1 MNQPNATGPQQIDRP
16 PPEIAISRWWQFARF
31 EEPQMTTAGIGMQVV
46 FRGVWSHGLGP
57 DFAGAMIALE
67 SSELLS
73 GSVEIHRHASDW
85 RNHGHDRDPAYNNVI
100 LHAVLEDDGIPTRR
114 ADGKLVPVVVLAV
127 QDDELRQAGWENASW
142 SAVGGEVCAE
152 HLASTQPA
160 MIRHAIWELGDRRL
174 AAKSARIEARLSSE
188 EPATILYRE
197 LLDGLGYSANRD
209 PMRRLA
215 AMAPAGVLSALQTT
229 VRETQRDLLMVSILM
244 GASGFLPLSPLLAD
258 IASLSPDDLATIERL
273 WRQHGGPWHGAQLAP
288 SSWNVT
294 QVRPANH
301 PARRIATAALL
312 MARMPGG
319 IVFEV
324 TETIRSGANLDDLL
338 VGKSEW
344 NGVTLLGRGRAIEI
358 ITNSLIP
365 FALALA
371 EHTGDTALAEA
382 ASSYWERLAG
392 GEQNAVTRRAL
403 KQVAGSARLTGLG
416 ARGLQGLIHLDTTLC
431 TPRRCFECPVAHLVT
446 QETAPIVE
454 Q

>member
-1 MNQPNATGPQQIDRP
+1 MSQPATTDPQRIDRP
-16 PPEIAISRWWQFARF
+16 PPEIAISRWWQSAPFKD
-31 EEPQMTTAGIGMQVV
+31 PLKTTAGISMQVV

-57 DFAGAMIALE
+57 DFAGAMIAME
-67 SSELLS
+67 NGVLLS

-85 RNHGHDRDPAYNNVI
+85 HNHGHDRDPAYNDVI
-100 LHAVLEDDGIPTRR
+100 LHAVLEDDGVPTRR

-127 QDDELRQAGWENASW
+127 QDDELRQADWDNARW
-142 SAVGGEVCAE
+142 SAVGGDVCAE
-152 HLASTQPA
+152 HLATTQPVV
-160 MIRHAIWELGDRRL
+160 IRNAIWELGDRRL
-174 AAKSARIEARLSSE
+174 AGKTARIEARLSNE

-197 LLDGLGYSANRD
+197 LLDGLGYSANRE
-209 PMRRLA
+209 PMRHLA
-215 AMAPAGVLSALQTT
+215 AMAPAGVLTALQST
-229 VRETQRDLLMVSILM
+229 VEEEHRDLLMVSVLM
-244 GASGFLPLSPLLAD
+244 GASGFLPLSPQLAD
-258 IASLSPDDLATIERL
+258 AASLSMDDQATIERY
-273 WRQHGGPWHGAQLAP
+273 WKHHGGPWHGAQIAP

-294 QVRPANH
+294 RVRPANH

-312 MARMPGG
+312 MARTPGG

-324 TETIRSGANLDDLL
+324 TEAIRSGANLDELL

-344 NGVTLLGRGRAIEI
+344 NGINLLGRGRATEI
-358 ITNSLIP
+358 VTNSLVP

-371 EHTGDTALAEA
+371 EHTGDTGLAES

-431 TPRRCFECPVAHLVT
+431 APRRCFECPVAHLVT